1 MSGNT
6 ILVYSERTNS
16 NTTQQLVGDKMQ
28 NNNTDCVAVKC
39 YL

>member
-6 ILVYSERTNS
+6 VLVYSERTIS
-16 NTTQQLVGDKMQ
+16 NTMQQLVEDTMQ